1 MSKKMEVLEKVEQRR
16 LFASTALAMLMAGA
30 AFNGA
35 WAQTATTTTTDQA
48 ATVTDQAADEEE
60 PETEEVVVT
69 GSRIV
74 RPALEGVISGAS
86 IGAEEISL
94 RGFANTLDALN
105 DLPFVGVGQTPAG
118 GQPGFGAGA
127 AFTDVL
133 DLGSARTLTL
143 VNNRRFVSAN
153 QASLFV
159 GGNATG
165 FQVDLNSIPSTLI
178 ERIDVVRGGQGGVAY
193 GTDGIGG
200 VVNAILRDDY
210 EGFQV
215 DLQGG
220 ISSHGDAGNYR
231 AAATYGKNV
240 FNNRGN
246 FTASFEYN
254 KQRGLTGD
262 QRDFAVSGRGFLTQ
276 PNGVRRPRFGANGFN
291 PITFNPAT
299 GFPTGFLPAAA
310 DDLFSAIFFDPGDI
324 RTAVGSDG
332 GVIFR
337 PNLGA
342 GTGIVGLGPVTNVTT
357 GARGPATLGNF
368 TTFQSAV
375 TQLVP
380 GGTGTG
386 GFIPGALAGS
396 TPAAL
401 AACGFQFTCFAPSSL
416 PAGVTAI
423 SVINAL
429 SPGFVVPA
437 GATAGQQTALA
448 VALLQQNRPTARE
461 YFASNPNTDP
471 RLFLGQFLDVF
482 PEIANTNPAT
492 SALFP
497 SIAQPLQFNSAGNL
511 VPFNLGTITPGLGAV
526 LGGVPGGG
534 DGFFRPDLNS
544 IQTEQ
549 DRYIGYF
556 TGHYDLTEKVR
567 VSTEFLGTSV
577 QNLELA
583 NGPSAN
589 FVSTSPVTA
598 PENVG
603 IFIRPDNAFLTPAN
617 RATLAASGISLN
629 AAAPASATNGFVLS
643 RSNADLLGANPTTTD
658 NLTFRTSNILTAKF
672 DLLGHE
678 FTSDSSFTYA
688 RVRGINRSFQ
698 FSDLAFNLAS
708 DAVINPATGQAV
720 CRAQLTPPNARAN
733 ILQFPIEQDPVVT
746 QALIDA
752 CRPLNL
758 FGVNNFSQE
767 ARDYVVVETEARNLS
782 QQFFAQ
788 TSLTGTV
795 VDLPAGPLGV
805 STVFEW
811 RRESLDFTVDPFFA
825 SGRTRAVGIVSTRGS
840 VATFEGAFEFRLPI
854 FGGDF
859 TVPWIAKAFTLE
871 GGVRAVSNNAT
882 GRDVIWT
889 AGGTW
894 EPFAGLSF
902 RGNRSRTARA
912 ASIVELFLSPQGAFF
927 NGIGGDPCSFQNIT
941 SGPNPALRQRNCAA
955 QVAAT
960 PTLPLT
966 FNLAAYQ
973 PLIATLPGV
982 FVGNPQLTPEISNSW
997 NIGVNVRPSFIPGL
1011 VLNVDYIDLLLRDQ
1025 ISLAAAGLIYTT
1037 CYDSVNF
1044 PDPTSE
1050 VGTNTCS
1057 LLQRNPTTFEPNAIT
1072 GTAINL
1078 GALELQELDATITY
1092 NFQVTDLLQLFNS
1105 KINADLGS
1113 IILRGDV
1120 SYTRRFATSS
1130 NGNFSDEVEN
1140 AGTIARPDFQTRL
1153 DATYRKGPFTSTF
1166 QWFYEDPSANDFVT
1180 PDINDAASIFFFGPV
1195 SRFNVSTRWEFND
1208 HFSARFVV
1216 NNITDR
1222 HALLDNVTA
1231 VDDFIGRRYIFGLVG
1246 KF

>member
-1 MSKKMEVLEKVEQRR
+1 MSLEQKFFTKIGHRQ
-16 LFASTALAMLMAGA
+16 LFSSTALAVLIAGA
-30 AFNGA
+30 TWSGA
-35 WAQTATTTTTDQA
+35 WGQTAASTDQTA
-48 ATVTDQAADEEE
+48 SPASERIVPPTAVDADTQSEKDT
-60 PETEEVVVT
+60 ETLVVT

-86 IGAEEISL
+86 IGAAEISL
-94 RGFANTLDALN
+94 RGYANTLDALN
-105 DLPFVGVGQTPAG
+105 DLPFVGVGLTPAG

-165 FQVDLNSIPSTLI
+165 FQVDLNSIPATLI

-215 DLQGG
+215 DVQGG

-231 AAATYGKNV
+231 TAATYGKNLLHD
-240 FNNRGN
+240 RAN

-262 QRDFAVSGRGFLTQ
+262 QRDFSSSGRGFLAQ
-276 PNGVRRPRFGANGFN
+276 GNGVRRPRFGTDGFV
-291 PITFNPAT
+291 PRIPTL
-299 GFPTGFLPAAA
+299 TGFLPAAS
-310 DDLFSAIFFDPGDI
+310 DDLSSTLFFDIGGI
-324 RTAVGSDG
+324 RTAAGSDG
-332 GVIFR
+332 GVVFR
-337 PNLGA
+337 PNTA
-342 GTGIVGLGPVTNVTT
+342 PNTAVVGLVP
-357 GARGPATLGNF
+357 TLGNF
-368 TTFQSAV
+368 TTFQSGV

-386 GFIPGALAGS
+386 GFPTGALAGS

-416 PAGVTAI
+416 PAGVTSA
-423 SVINAL
+423 SVISSLA
-429 SPGFVVPA
+429 PGFTIPA
-437 GATAGQQTALA
+437 GSTAAQQTALA
-448 VALLQQNRPTARE
+448 VALLQQNRPTVRE
-461 YFASNPNTDP
+461 YFAANPNTDP

-482 PEIANTNPAT
+482 PEITNTNPAT

-497 SIAQPLQFNSAGNL
+497 SIAVPLQFNSAGDL
-511 VPFNLGTITPGLGAV
+511 VPFNLGLISPNFGATLGS
-526 LGGVPGGG
+526 VPGQG
-534 DGFFRPDLNS
+534 DGFFRPDLNNL
-544 IQTEQ
+544 QTEQ
-549 DRYIGYF
+549 DRYIGF
-556 TGHYDLTEKVR
+556 LTGHYDLTEKIR
-567 VSTEFLGTSV
+567 VSTEFLATSV
-577 QNLELA
+577 QNVELA
-583 NGPSAN
+583 NPPSAN
-589 FVSTSPVTA
+589 FVTTAPGTA

-603 IFIRPDNAFLTPAN
+603 VFIRADNAFLTPAN
-617 RATLAASGISLN
+617 RAALAASGLSLN
-629 AAAPASATNGFVLS
+629 PAAGTGATAATANGFVLS

-658 NLTFRTSNILTAKF
+658 NLTFRTTNVLNAKINLF
-672 DLLGHE
+672 GHE
-678 FTSDSSFTYA
+678 FVSDSSFTYG
-688 RVRGINRSFQ
+688 RVRGVNTSFQ
-698 FSDLAFNLAS
+698 FSDLAYNLAA
-708 DAVINPATGQAV
+708 DAVINPATGQPV

-733 ILQFPIEQDPVVT
+733 ILQFPIEQAPVIP
-746 QALIDA
+746 QSLIDA

-758 FGVNNFSQE
+758 FGTNNFSQE
-767 ARDYVVVETEARNLS
+767 ARDYVVVQTEARNVS

-788 TSLTGTV
+788 TSFTGTL

-825 SGRTRAVGIVSTRGS
+825 GGRTRAVGIVSTRGS

-859 TVPWIAKAFTLE
+859 KVPWVAKAFALE
-871 GGVRAVSNNAT
+871 GGVRAVGNNAT

-894 EPFAGLSF
+894 EPFQGISF

-941 SGPNPALRQRNCAA
+941 SGPNPALRQANCAQ

-960 PTLPLT
+960 PTLPAS
-966 FNLAAYQ
+966 FSLANYQ

-982 FVGNPQLTPEISNSW
+982 FRGNNQLTPEISNSW
-997 NIGVNVRPSFIPGL
+997 NIGVNVQPSFIPGL
-1011 VLNVDYIDLLLRDQ
+1011 VLNVDYIDLLLRNQ

-1037 CYDSVNF
+1037 CYDSDNF
-1044 PDPTSE
+1044 PDPTAD
-1050 VGTNTCS
+1050 VGVNTCS
-1057 LLQRNPTTFEPNAIT
+1057 LLQRNPTTFEPQAIT
-1072 GTAINL
+1072 GTSINL

-1092 NFQVTDLLQLFNS
+1092 KFAVTDLLQLFNP
-1105 KINADLGS
+1105 KINGDLGS
-1113 IILRGDV
+1113 INLRGDV
-1120 SYTRRFATSS
+1120 SYTRRFASSS
-1130 NGNFSDEVEN
+1130 NGRFTDEVES

-1153 DATYRKGPFTSTF
+1153 DFTYRKGPFTGTF
-1166 QWFYEDPSANDFVT
+1166 QWFYQDPSATDFTT
-1180 PDINDAASIFFFGPV
+1180 PDINDAANIFFFGPQ
-1195 SRFNVSTRWEFND
+1195 STFNVSTRWEFNER
-1208 HFSARFVV
+1208 FSARFVV

-1222 HALLDNVTA
+1222 HALLDNVTG
-1231 VDDFIGRRYIFGLVG
+1231 VDDFIGRRYVFGLVG